1 MIIEAKLTNCNDIL
15 YTNKCDNS
23 TIDLL
28 TKRFNPKTKYTQLA
42 KNIFNDLNVL
52 SGIVK
57 KRNMKSK
64 LIGQV
69 KIILSEDDKQKRIN
83 LLRSSIIAGNNNKK
97 MAQELKQ
104 LTNQEINTDKTPI
117 DLINDLKILIPILKT
132 SNATTDL
139 NNRIFNIIDYLR
151 TNEFISKTQYHDYI
165 KRHLNLI

>member
-1 MIIEAKLTNCNDIL
+1 MPLLYRGAIGKYQKLVNDILASRVYIEKKEKKEDNDNIEDITIEEIEGDGVKKIKRNGYKIVNSKYDKLLINMPKLLNEMIIEAKLTNCNDIL

-42 KNIFNDLNVL
+42 KNIFNDLNEL

-69 KIILSEDDKQKRIN
+69 KIILSEDDKQK
-83 LLRSSIIAGNNNKK
+83 
-97 MAQELKQ
+97 
-104 LTNQEINTDKTPI
+104 
-117 DLINDLKILIPILKT
+117 
-132 SNATTDL
+132 
-139 NNRIFNIIDYLR
+139 
-151 TNEFISKTQYHDYI
+151 
-165 KRHLNLI
+165 